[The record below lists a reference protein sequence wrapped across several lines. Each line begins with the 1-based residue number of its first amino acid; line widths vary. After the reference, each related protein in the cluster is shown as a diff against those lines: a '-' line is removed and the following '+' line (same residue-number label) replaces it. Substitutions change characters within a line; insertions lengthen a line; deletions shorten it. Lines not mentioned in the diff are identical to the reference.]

1 MTKPTNKHLNLV
13 LKMMLMLILLLIL
26 ILTLTSKSLKK
37 VLSCFN
43 FLKQLF

>member
-13 LKMMLMLILLLIL
+13 LKMILLLIL
-26 ILTLTSKSLKK
+26 ILILTSKSLKK

-43 FLKQLF
+43 FLKQSF